1 MLNTNRPTTRP
12 WLVTTV
18 ITEPQMIGERN
29 PFFYGID
36 RAGNQLPY
44 IDRLVFEL
52 VLDRELIVLKGVA
65 GEIDMQGRHIQ
76 FNNFPVLQEGEEK
89 GNYTVRK
96 YGTLGSIPASLKF
109 NLTYDGPER
118 EYITNKDF
126 RIALSHAINR
136 DEINEI
142 IFFGLGEKRNFV
154 APRDHSTYPG
164 DKLAQ
169 LYTEY
174 DPDKANAMLDA
185 LGLDKRDSDGFRLM
199 ANGDRLNLEITTYK
213 SADNN
218 ELIANYWNAVG
229 VHTGV
234 DLVARALCGTQKN
247 ANKNMISAENAP
259 TLSQFANPGYIS
271 PWHAGDCHAFGGNEY
286 AIWRITGGKE
296 GREPTAEIKALMKLV
311 TDGRAGTAEDRD
323 RLGKEIGRMHA
334 ENQWVI
340 SPVAEVPVPFIVSNR
355 LGNVAEVARSAW
367 LLRTPANTF
376 PEVFFFRD

>member
-1 MLNTNRPTTRP
+1 
-12 WLVTTV
+12 
-18 ITEPQMIGERN
+18 
-29 PFFYGID
+29 
-36 RAGNQLPY
+36 
-44 IDRLVFEL
+44 
-52 VLDRELIVLKGVA
+52 
-65 GEIDMQGRHIQ
+65 
-76 FNNFPVLQEGEEK
+76 
-89 GNYTVRK
+89 
-96 YGTLGSIPASLKF
+96 
-109 NLTYDGPER
+109 
-118 EYITNKDF
+118 
-126 RIALSHAINR
+126 
-136 DEINEI
+136 
-142 IFFGLGEKRNFV
+142 
-154 APRDHSTYPG
+154 
-164 DKLAQ
+164 
-169 LYTEY
+169 
-174 DPDKANAMLDA
+174 MLDA

-213 SADNN
+213 SPDNN
-218 ELIANYWNAVG
+218 ELISNYWNAVG

-234 DLVARALCGTQKN
+234 DLVARSLCGTQKN

-311 TDGRAGTAEDRD
+311 TDGQAGTAEDRD

-367 LLRTPANTF
+367 LLRTPANLF
-376 PEVFFFRD
+376 PEVFFFRQ